1 MRLGEGLYYICSHV
15 FDENND
21 FIRINYLEKSV
32 LNTNNGEIEIK
43 DSIYNSKNISIKN
56 NTNKDLYIYIPS
68 IEFKVNCKHEIRGDL
83 LYIPKEEKEILIT
96 FGYQS
101 HIENEIHFIG
111 DMILTKKNNNLE
123 YSYITNFIDLKEE
136 SALKEVQEL

>member
-1 MRLGEGLYYICSHV
+1 M
-15 FDENND
+15 
-21 FIRINYLEKSV
+21 
-32 LNTNNGEIEIK
+32 
-43 DSIYNSKNISIKN
+43 
-56 NTNKDLYIYIPS
+56 
-68 IEFKVNCKHEIRGDL
+68 

-96 FGYQS
+96 FNYES
-101 HIENEIHFIG
+101 HIENEIHFVG